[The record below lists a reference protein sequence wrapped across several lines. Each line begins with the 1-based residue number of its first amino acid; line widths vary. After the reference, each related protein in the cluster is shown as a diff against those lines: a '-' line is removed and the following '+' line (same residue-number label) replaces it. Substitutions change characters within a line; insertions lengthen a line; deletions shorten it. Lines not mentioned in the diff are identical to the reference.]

1 MTSNSRRTLLVLGA
15 VLFVITG
22 RADAS
27 DWPQWMGPNR
37 DGKVEGFKAPQTW
50 PKELKKQWSV
60 SVGEGVAT
68 PALVGNRLYVFSRQ
82 NDQEVIRCLDAAS
95 GEEIWKDQ
103 YAVGDADGAAARF
116 PMLGPGSSPAVA
128 EGKVVTLGT
137 RGTLSCLDAESGKVL
152 WRKDDFHAWPRFFV
166 SSSPLILDGLCI
178 AQLGG
183 ERDGGIVAYDL
194 TSGKEKWKWTGDGP
208 AYGSPVSASVEGTK
222 VVIAPTAGKMVA
234 VRAKDGELLWE
245 QPYSQ
250 GRYNAATPIVEG
262 QQLIF
267 AGPTR
272 GISAKKLNPNE
283 EKLSAES
290 EWSNPDNSVMY
301 NTPVYKDGM
310 LYGLSNLNSLF
321 CINTKTGE
329 TAWNVS
335 TTGEAAQ
342 REQPQQQDPS
352 QPRRGRRGRRGGGSS
367 GGYGSVVNAG
377 DVLFALPTTGELIAF
392 KPRGEDYQEL
402 ARYKV
407 AERDAY
413 CYPVISGK
421 RIYIK
426 DKDNL
431 TLWTLE

>member
-1 MTSNSRRTLLVLGA
+1 MIA
-15 VLFVITG
+15 G

-116 PMLGPGSSPAVA
+116 PMLGPRSSPAVA

-183 ERDGGIVAYDL
+183 ERDGGIGGLRFDF
-194 TSGKEKWKWTGDGP
+194 GQ
-208 AYGSPVSASVEGTK
+208 
-222 VVIAPTAGKMVA
+222 GKMEMDRRWAGVWFPRVGFCRGNKGRHCPNRRKNGCRPGQGWRTA
-234 VRAKDGELLWE
+234 LGATLFPRPLQCGHSHCGGPTIFYFLLYFWDLLW
-245 QPYSQ
+245 P
-250 GRYNAATPIVEG
+250 RN
-262 QQLIF
+262 
-267 AGPTR
+267 
-272 GISAKKLNPNE
+272 LNPNE

-329 TAWNVS
+329 TAWNV
-335 TTGEAAQ
+335 
-342 REQPQQQDPS
+342 
-352 QPRRGRRGRRGGGSS
+352 
-367 GGYGSVVNAG
+367 
-377 DVLFALPTTGELIAF
+377 
-392 KPRGEDYQEL
+392 
-402 ARYKV
+402 
-407 AERDAY
+407 
-413 CYPVISGK
+413 
-421 RIYIK
+421 
-426 DKDNL
+426 
-431 TLWTLE
+431 